1 MRDIKT
7 IMNNLYGE
15 KIPFPLIK
23 REVFKEYSLDD
34 ALAEVETIGQMWDP
48 KFLIDANNRSAYEN
62 VIRWVHN
69 DPAMMCTDPATGNP
83 CAGKLKSGIYLSG
96 GTGTGKSWLLEV
108 MSVYANTLGVRISF
122 NGFMRGLTWTNVRTS
137 NICKTYSQS
146 GDVSFYEDVDII
158 GFQDLGSENLDAMY
172 MGTRIDVMR
181 SILEARSDSENKIT
195 LITSNL
201 KLGGERLRERYGPRV
216 ESRLCSMCNFI
227 ELTGPD
233 RRKIR

>member
-7 IMNNLYGE
+7 IMNSLYGE
-15 KIPFPLIK
+15 KLPFPSIK

-34 ALAEVETIGQMWDP
+34 ALAEVELIGQMWDP

-69 DPAMMCTDPATGNP
+69 DPAMMCTDPTTCNP

-122 NGFMRGLTWTNVRTS
+122 NGFIRGLTWTNVRTS
-137 NICKTYSQS
+137 NICKTDSQS

-233 RRKIR
+233 RRRR